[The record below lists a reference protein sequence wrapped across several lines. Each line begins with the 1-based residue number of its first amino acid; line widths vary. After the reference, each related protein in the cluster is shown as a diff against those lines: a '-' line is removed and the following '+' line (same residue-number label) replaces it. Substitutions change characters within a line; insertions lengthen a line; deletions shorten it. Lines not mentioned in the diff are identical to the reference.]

1 MKLRIKINEQERK
14 LQHARSHL
22 RQLKVIEVV
31 SAEEMKEVVQL
42 KLNESHNVMVPVRMR
57 PTDYYKIRKLVDC
70 NTITLVKGNRR

>member
-1 MKLRIKINEQERK
+1 M
-14 LQHARSHL
+14 
-22 RQLKVIEVV
+22 V

-57 PTDYYKIRKLVDC
+57 PTDYNKIRKLADC